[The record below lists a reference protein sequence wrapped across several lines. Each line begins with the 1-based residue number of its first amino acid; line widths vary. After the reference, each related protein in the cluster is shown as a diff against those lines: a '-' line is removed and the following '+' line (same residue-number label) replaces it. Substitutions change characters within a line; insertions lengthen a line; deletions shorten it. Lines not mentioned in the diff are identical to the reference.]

1 MEMSHGQC
9 TRVYKY
15 GGKQQSCPWCI
26 FNTLKFSIS
35 LRSGV
40 HKKFSKIMVAI
51 DGSKESMHAA
61 NCAIGVAQRY
71 DAILVV
77 LTVLPQ
83 ELRYDYEIDQV
94 DPEVPMTPVKGVVEL
109 SRMEIEGEWFAG
121 IKKNALASNVKI
133 ETEILMEGKSVVAD
147 IIEYSEKQSIDLIV
161 IGTKGKTGLRRLIL
175 GSVSQGI
182 LAYAHCPVLLVR

>member
-1 MEMSHGQC
+1 
-9 TRVYKY
+9 
-15 GGKQQSCPWCI
+15 
-26 FNTLKFSIS
+26 
-35 LRSGV
+35 
-40 HKKFSKIMVAI
+40 MVAI

-61 NCAIGVAQRY
+61 NCAIGVAKRY

-83 ELRYDYEIDQV
+83 ELRYDYEIDRV

-109 SRMEIEGEWFAG
+109 SRMEIEGEWFTG

>member
-1 MEMSHGQC
+1 
-9 TRVYKY
+9 
-15 GGKQQSCPWCI
+15 
-26 FNTLKFSIS
+26 
-35 LRSGV
+35 
-40 HKKFSKIMVAI
+40 MVAI

-61 NCAIGVAQRY
+61 NCAIGVAKRY

-109 SRMEIEGEWFAG
+109 SRMEIEGEWFTG

-133 ETEILMEGKSVVAD
+133 ETEILMEEKSVVAD

>member
-1 MEMSHGQC
+1 
-9 TRVYKY
+9 
-15 GGKQQSCPWCI
+15 
-26 FNTLKFSIS
+26 
-35 LRSGV
+35 
-40 HKKFSKIMVAI
+40 MVAI

-94 DPEVPMTPVKGVVEL
+94 DPDVPMTPVKGVVEL
-109 SRMEIEGEWFAG
+109 SRMEIEGEWFTG

>member
-1 MEMSHGQC
+1 M
-9 TRVYKY
+9 
-15 GGKQQSCPWCI
+15 
-26 FNTLKFSIS
+26 
-35 LRSGV
+35 

-109 SRMEIEGEWFAG
+109 SRMEIEGEWFTG

>member
-1 MEMSHGQC
+1 
-9 TRVYKY
+9 
-15 GGKQQSCPWCI
+15 
-26 FNTLKFSIS
+26 
-35 LRSGV
+35 
-40 HKKFSKIMVAI
+40 MVAI

-61 NCAIGVAQRY
+61 NCAIGVAKRY

-109 SRMEIEGEWFAG
+109 SRMEIEGEWFTG
-121 IKKNALASNVKI
+121 IKKNALAINVKI

>member
-1 MEMSHGQC
+1 
-9 TRVYKY
+9 
-15 GGKQQSCPWCI
+15 
-26 FNTLKFSIS
+26 
-35 LRSGV
+35 
-40 HKKFSKIMVAI
+40 MVAI

-61 NCAIGVAQRY
+61 NCAIGVAKRY

-94 DPEVPMTPVKGVVEL
+94 DPDVPMTPVKGVVEL
-109 SRMEIEGEWFAG
+109 SRMEIEGEWFTG

>member
-1 MEMSHGQC
+1 M
-9 TRVYKY
+9 
-15 GGKQQSCPWCI
+15 
-26 FNTLKFSIS
+26 
-35 LRSGV
+35 

-83 ELRYDYEIDQV
+83 ELRYDYEIDLV
-94 DPEVPMTPVKGVVEL
+94 DPDVPMTPVKGVVEL
-109 SRMEIEGEWFAG
+109 SRMEIEGEWFTG

>member
-1 MEMSHGQC
+1 
-9 TRVYKY
+9 
-15 GGKQQSCPWCI
+15 
-26 FNTLKFSIS
+26 
-35 LRSGV
+35 
-40 HKKFSKIMVAI
+40 MVAI

-83 ELRYDYEIDQV
+83 ELRYDYEIDLV
-94 DPEVPMTPVKGVVEL
+94 DPDVPMTPVKGVVEL
-109 SRMEIEGEWFAG
+109 SRMEIEGEWFTG

>member
-1 MEMSHGQC
+1 
-9 TRVYKY
+9 
-15 GGKQQSCPWCI
+15 
-26 FNTLKFSIS
+26 
-35 LRSGV
+35 
-40 HKKFSKIMVAI
+40 MVAI

-61 NCAIGVAQRY
+61 TCAIGVAQRY

-109 SRMEIEGEWFAG
+109 SRMEIEGEWFTG

>member
-1 MEMSHGQC
+1 
-9 TRVYKY
+9 
-15 GGKQQSCPWCI
+15 
-26 FNTLKFSIS
+26 
-35 LRSGV
+35 
-40 HKKFSKIMVAI
+40 MVAI

-61 NCAIGVAQRY
+61 NCAIGVAKRY

-109 SRMEIEGEWFAG
+109 SRMEIEGEWFTG

>member
-1 MEMSHGQC
+1 
-9 TRVYKY
+9 
-15 GGKQQSCPWCI
+15 
-26 FNTLKFSIS
+26 
-35 LRSGV
+35 
-40 HKKFSKIMVAI
+40 MVAI

-61 NCAIGVAQRY
+61 NSAIGVAKRY

-94 DPEVPMTPVKGVVEL
+94 DPDVPMTPVKGVVEL
-109 SRMEIEGEWFAG
+109 SRMEIEGEWFTG

>member
-1 MEMSHGQC
+1 
-9 TRVYKY
+9 
-15 GGKQQSCPWCI
+15 
-26 FNTLKFSIS
+26 
-35 LRSGV
+35 
-40 HKKFSKIMVAI
+40 MVAI

-61 NCAIGVAQRY
+61 NCAIGVAKRY

-83 ELRYDYEIDQV
+83 KLRYDYEIDQV
-94 DPEVPMTPVKGVVEL
+94 DPDVPMTPVKGVVEL
-109 SRMEIEGEWFAG
+109 SRMEIEGEWFTG